1 MSTNNLIALVFSRF
15 IKISTDTVAPSTT
28 IATTE
33 EEETTAITLT
43 DGTFFSTATT
53 DDRYSKVPFCSQS
66 LIAWEYLEHP
76 HKKTMHNSQSI
87 NNSPVKLQLT

>member
-43 DGTFFSTATT
+43 AAGGASFSTATT
-53 DDRYSKVPFCSQS
+53 DTYSKVPFCSQS
-66 LIAWEYLEHP
+66 L
-76 HKKTMHNSQSI
+76 N
-87 NNSPVKLQLT
+87 